1 MYTVYIPKYRGE
13 RPDFNIIRVIS
24 KYMQFTNYNCK
35 ILASPGYMNTKETTT
50 NEFYDN
56 IVPIFLRTCSDDTRK
71 VAVGIFNGMNGTRI
85 ISGGTIS
92 CREQHEIS
100 IVSHHL
106 KLISLRC
113 RGNKD
118 HKKMFF
124 FMETE
129 KDFDEELTIE
139 NYNRFL
145 ETIEVRGVMIG
156 SSNQSL
162 KTYYGGS
169 RKIPADK
176 GEADIFMFVDDKVK
190 DAIIE
195 ANDLINNIVISE
207 TLVTPGES
215 DTCYLKSI
223 LEDFLRNSLE

>member
-118 HKKMFF
+118 HRKMFF
-124 FMETE
+124 FMKT
-129 KDFDEELTIE
+129 KNDFDEELTIE
-139 NYNRFL
+139 NYEEFL

-156 SSNQSL
+156 SSNQCL
-162 KTYYGGS
+162 QTYYGGS
-169 RKIPADK
+169 RRLPADK